1 MVAKARGARSQRR
14 DDDGAAGICLPPI
27 TAYGL
32 SSEAIEAVERAPPPK
47 PRRQPLHASAS
58 EPSLASEWV
67 SDSALAADVGLGL
80 AQMKQQME
88 REARRQRALERALIE
103 RPLAQSLKR
112 SAKSY
117 KRLKSVMSTKLQ
129 PLKEHLQRGERSFLM
144 RSTTQRSRD
153 WPTSQRAM
161 PRTRRRALCDGARQ
175 RTCAPPDHQPESDR
189 HVCRRAACPL
199 AS

>member
-88 REARRQRALERALIE
+88 REARRQRQKAFH
-103 RPLAQSLKR
+103 
-112 SAKSY
+112 
-117 KRLKSVMSTKLQ
+117 M
-129 PLKEHLQRGERSFLM
+129 G
-144 RSTTQRSRD
+144 
-153 WPTSQRAM
+153 
-161 PRTRRRALCDGARQ
+161 
-175 RTCAPPDHQPESDR
+175 
-189 HVCRRAACPL
+189 RAADQL
-199 AS
+199 VAAERRWDRGT